1 MPFEYLDD
9 ECEKILTELLKMD
22 SILNINRFGTAI
34 GYLINYGYIK
44 GSFSTTLS
52 DTEDRYVLSAITQ
65 KGRTYFELKEKYI
78 NDQKKLN
85 SREWKIAIVSA
96 ILGSIIGL
104 LPWVLSLFK
113 F

>member
-22 SILNINRFGTAI
+22 SVLNINRFGSAI
-34 GYLINYGYIK
+34 GNLIDSGYIK
-44 GSFSTTLS
+44 GFCSTTFS
-52 DTEDRYVLSAITQ
+52 DTEDCYVLSTITQ

-78 NDQKKLN
+78 KDQKKLN
-85 SREWKIAIVSA
+85 SREWKIAIVSVL
-96 ILGSIIGL
+96 LGAIIGL